1 MKFPSKFVLISS
13 TLFLSVMT
21 SALGLP
27 YSGIAEVRAETRL
40 GAQIRREEE
49 AITKTKAQL
58 AQLEKDGGSVSDTSR
73 KIGKL
78 AKKQAKLDAHLAEQA
93 ALERDSMKAVRASDD
108 QSHDRRDRNDRSEDN
123 RTTTDP
129 DSGSSIEVGGGMS
142 SGSESSSSNSDHSTR
157 IGATSYTTS
166 GDTCREGYY
175 SPPIDG
181 VCYAASGIKSGP
193 CVQGVAV
200 QPAPQPEPEEVVVRA
215 EPPKQV
221 IHRVHKPSSKGGEW
235 KRRKMPPPPRAAK
248 QPTPL
253 GHPKKYSK
261 KKCTPND
268 PCADLRAKVS
278 ALNEEVSEKDA
289 ALDKLRVAFAELSK
303 TKTQS
308 PDSLN
313 VSFSGKTKGQDQET
327 AIEKTPAGF
336 VIHKRSFKEKVKYS
350 ISGKTNV
357 NGAEGLLQTTDAS
370 KVSDT
375 VAKIQDV
382 SQIASAA
389 QDATA
394 HPTFHTATGL

>member
-58 AQLEKDGGSVSDTSR
+58 AQLGKDGGSVSDTSR

-108 QSHDRRDRNDRSEDN
+108 QSHDRRDRSDRSEDN

-157 IGATSYTTS
+157 VGATSYTTS

-193 CVQGVAV
+193 CVQGVVV

-215 EPPKQV
+215 EPQSDPCDTCSVHSGKPSKPV
-221 IHRVHKPSSKGGEW
+221 IHRVHKTSSKGGER
-235 KRRKMPPPPRAAK
+235 KRPKKHTPSRVAK

-253 GHPKKYSK
+253 DHPKKPSK
-261 KKCTPND
+261 KECTPND
-268 PCADLRAKVS
+268 PCADLRDTVS

-303 TKTQS
+303 TKSQS
-308 PDSLN
+308 PASLN
-313 VSFSGKTKGQDQET
+313 VSFSGKTKVQDQVT
-327 AIEKTPAGF
+327 VINKIPAGYAF
-336 VIHKRSFKEKVKYS
+336 HNQRSKEKVKYS
-350 ISGKTNV
+350 MSG
-357 NGAEGLLQTTDAS
+357 QTTDPI
-370 KVSDT
+370 K
-375 VAKIQDV
+375 
-382 SQIASAA
+382 
-389 QDATA
+389 
-394 HPTFHTATGL
+394 GLR

>member
-40 GAQIRREEE
+40 ERRIERKEAAIDKTEDQISELADEGGSFSNSAR
-49 AITKTKAQL
+49 KAGK
-58 AQLEKDGGSVSDTSR
+58 LEKKR
-73 KIGKL
+73 MQLKALI
-78 AKKQAKLDAHLAEQA
+78 AEQK
-93 ALERDSMKAVRASDD
+93 ALRRGSEEVLHR
-108 QSHDRRDRNDRSEDN
+108 DRRDDD
-123 RTTTDP
+123 RTTTTVTTTVR

-142 SGSESSSSNSDHSTR
+142 SGSESSSSSSDHSTR
-157 IGATSYTTS
+157 VGATSYTTS

-193 CVQGVAV
+193 CVQGVVV

-221 IHRVHKPSSKGGEW
+221 IHRVHKTSSKGGEW
-235 KRRKMPPPPRAAK
+235 KRRKMPPPPQAAK

-253 GHPKKYSK
+253 GPPKKYSK

-268 PCADLRAKVS
+268 PCADLQVENSDLRAELKKNQKLV
-278 ALNEEVSEKDA
+278 LERDA

-303 TKTQS
+303 TKSQS
-308 PDSLN
+308 PASLN
-313 VSFSGKTKGQDQET
+313 VSFSGKTKVQDQVT
-327 AIEKTPAGF
+327 VINKIPAGYAF
-336 VIHKRSFKEKVKYS
+336 HNQSSKGKVKYS
-350 ISGKTNV
+350 IFG
-357 NGAEGLLQTTDAS
+357 QTTDPS

-375 VAKIQDV
+375 LAKFQV
-382 SQIASAA
+382 GWAVASAA
-389 QDATA
+389 QDSIAQ
-394 HPTFHTATGL
+394 PTSQTATGL

>member
-40 GAQIRREEE
+40 ERRIERKEAAIDKTEDQISELADEGGSFSNSAR
-49 AITKTKAQL
+49 KAGK
-58 AQLEKDGGSVSDTSR
+58 LEKKR
-73 KIGKL
+73 MQLKALI
-78 AKKQAKLDAHLAEQA
+78 AEQK
-93 ALERDSMKAVRASDD
+93 ALRRGSEEVLHR
-108 QSHDRRDRNDRSEDN
+108 DRRDDD
-123 RTTTDP
+123 RTTTTVTTTDR

-142 SGSESSSSNSDHSTR
+142 SGSESSSSSSDHSTR
-157 IGATSYTTS
+157 VGATSYTTS

-193 CVQGVAV
+193 CVQGVVV

-221 IHRVHKPSSKGGEW
+221 IHRVHKTSSKGGEW
-235 KRRKMPPPPRAAK
+235 KRRKMPPPPQAAK

-253 GHPKKYSK
+253 GPPKKYSK

-268 PCADLRAKVS
+268 PCADLQVENSDLRAELKKNQKLV
-278 ALNEEVSEKDA
+278 LERDA
-289 ALDKLRVAFAELSK
+289 VIEKLRANHADTPNKETQNPATLNVISSQKSK
-303 TKTQS
+303 VRTRETKTVTNLGGS
-308 PDSLN
+308 T
-313 VSFSGKTKGQDQET
+313 VTERYTKVKD
-327 AIEKTPAGF
+327 
-336 VIHKRSFKEKVKYS
+336 KYS
-350 ISGKTNV
+350 IFG
-357 NGAEGLLQTTDAS
+357 QTTDPS

-375 VAKIQDV
+375 VAKFQV
-382 SQIASAA
+382 GWAVASAA
-389 QDATA
+389 QDSIAQ
-394 HPTFHTATGL
+394 PTSQTATGL